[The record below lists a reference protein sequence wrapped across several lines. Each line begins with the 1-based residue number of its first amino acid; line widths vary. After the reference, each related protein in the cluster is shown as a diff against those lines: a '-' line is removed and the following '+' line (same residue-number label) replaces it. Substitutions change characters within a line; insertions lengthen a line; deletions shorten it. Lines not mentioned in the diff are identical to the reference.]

1 LAAAGLAGR
10 LPRRARAA
18 LVIAIAG
25 LAAAIV
31 EPVAGTATAA
41 SSAVAP
47 GPATIHAP
55 GPSTTSRTA
64 LAPHAPKVT
73 LGPRVS
79 IVETS
84 ANLRQALTPQPA
96 VSFHPGAGGPGPV
109 IVVDPAVRYQRFRAV
124 GAAMTDSSAW
134 LIQTGLTAPQRGRLM
149 AQLFSR
155 TGLHLGFLRVP
166 MGASDFSAQG
176 VPYTY
181 DDMPTGQTD
190 PSLANFSIGHDR
202 AYILPA
208 LQAALAENP
217 RTLLLASP
225 WSAPGWM
232 KDSGVLSNPGN
243 LIGTLQPSD
252 YAPMAAYF
260 VKFLQAY
267 RAAGVP
273 IWGVTPQNEPGQNT
287 TYPGMNLSEAGEATF
302 VTRDLA
308 PALRSAHLPTRI
320 YGYDNSWYGGG
331 MGYAYAL
338 ALGPAARDLAGIAT
352 HCYFGTAAEISGL
365 HRVAPGLDQVVSEC
379 SPGSGLAF
387 TTSQLEIAA
396 TRNWASAVTL
406 WNLALDPAGGPV
418 QPPNYGCH
426 GCTGVV
432 TVDPV
437 AHSVV
442 LTRDYYQLGQFSKY
456 VQPGA
461 VRIASNTLVRDHY
474 FYPSGLITTPGV
486 DDVAFQN
493 PDGTRVLIAYADTMV
508 PVSFAV
514 RDGTGSFRY
523 RLSPRATATFTWKPA
538 G

>member
-1 LAAAGLAGR
+1 
-10 LPRRARAA
+10 
-18 LVIAIAG
+18 
-25 LAAAIV
+25 
-31 EPVAGTATAA
+31 
-41 SSAVAP
+41 
-47 GPATIHAP
+47 
-55 GPSTTSRTA
+55 
-64 LAPHAPKVT
+64 
-73 LGPRVS
+73 
-79 IVETS
+79 
-84 ANLRQALTPQPA
+84 
-96 VSFHPGAGGPGPV
+96 
-109 IVVDPAVRYQRFRAV
+109 
-124 GAAMTDSSAW
+124 
-134 LIQTGLTAPQRGRLM
+134 M
-149 AQLFSR
+149 AQLFGR

-181 DDMPTGQTD
+181 DDMPAGQTD
-190 PSLANFSIGHDR
+190 PTLANFSIAHDR

-208 LQAALAENP
+208 LRAALAENP

-232 KDSGVLSNPGN
+232 KDSGVLSNPAD
-243 LIGTLQPSD
+243 LIGTLQPSA
-252 YAPMAAYF
+252 YAPLAAYF

-273 IWGVTPQNEPGQNT
+273 IWAVTPQNEPGQNT
-287 TYPGMNLSEAGEATF
+287 TYPGMNLTEAGEAAF
-302 VTRDLA
+302 VTQDLA

-331 MGYAYAL
+331 MGFAYAL

-418 QPPNYGCH
+418 QPPNYGCR

-437 AHSVV
+437 AHTVTPDPRLLPARPVLQVRAAGRGPHRLQHARARPLLLSVG
-442 LTRDYYQLGQFSKY
+442 TDHH
-456 VQPGA
+456 PGGG
-461 VRIASNTLVRDHY
+461 RR
-474 FYPSGLITTPGV
+474 
-486 DDVAFQN
+486 
-493 PDGTRVLIAYADTMV
+493 
-508 PVSFAV
+508 
-514 RDGTGSFRY
+514 
-523 RLSPRATATFTWKPA
+523 RLSESRRDPRPDRLRRHDGAGQLRGPRRRRQLSLSPQPWRHGDLHLEARGLSRRRSAGEAHRRRGSQLELCTRGSSDAPHSRQKASPA
-538 G
+538 LALAPQSGHRSGVRSSIPTPPPSTPHGSSTRWRRR